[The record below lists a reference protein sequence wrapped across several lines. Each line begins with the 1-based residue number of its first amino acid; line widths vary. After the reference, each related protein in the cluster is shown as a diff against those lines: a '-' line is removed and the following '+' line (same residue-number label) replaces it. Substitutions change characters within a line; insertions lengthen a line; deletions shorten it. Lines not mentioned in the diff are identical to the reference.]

1 MSTISLVA
9 QPGNLPPRV
18 QITIATGTSA
28 TITAL
33 DLRRDGEAVR
43 SLPSLGL
50 STLVVNDY
58 EAAYGV
64 PVTYVAVITTTAGS
78 ETLTASVTMSPTQMW
93 LIHPRTPSLSVAF
106 SDGSASQFILNVG
119 DSTASSQASRHRV
132 LGASRDVVMSFG
144 VRSAPTYGNFAV
156 ATTTEAEGLAL
167 QALLKDETP
176 ILVRFPS
183 SWDANFIEGFYA
195 VQNWNSSPIVDRSG
209 QWMTRWSLPLVPA
222 VAPKVIVQPQNTYS
236 AGLLLGTY
244 GDSLAAQP
252 TYYDRLVA

>member
-9 QPGNLPPRV
+9 QPSNLPPRV
-18 QITIATGTSA
+18 QVTIATGTAA

-33 DLRRDGEAVR
+33 DLRRDGVAVR
-43 SLPSLGL
+43 TLPALGL
-50 STLVVNDY
+50 SSLVLFDY

-78 ETLTASVTMSPTQMW
+78 ETLSATVTLSPSQMW

-106 SDGSASQFILNVG
+106 DGGSGTQFILDVG
-119 DSTASSQASRHRV
+119 DSTASAQASRHRV

-167 QALLKDETP
+167 ISLLSDETP
-176 ILVRFPS
+176 LLVRFPA

-195 VQNWNSSPIVDRSG
+195 VQNWNSSPMVDVRG
-209 QWMTRWSLPLVPA
+209 QWLTRWSIPLVPA
-222 VAPKVIVQPQNTYS
+222 VAPKVIVQPQNTYA

-252 TYYDRLVA
+252 TYFDRLVA